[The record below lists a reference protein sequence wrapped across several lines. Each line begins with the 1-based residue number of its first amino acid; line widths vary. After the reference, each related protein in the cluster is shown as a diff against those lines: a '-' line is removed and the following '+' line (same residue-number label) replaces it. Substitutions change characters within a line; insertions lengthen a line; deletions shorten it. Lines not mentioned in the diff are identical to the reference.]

1 MISLVRRA
9 PICNFSLF
17 FLLSID
23 FSVELWYNVADKN
36 CLKGISFM
44 DAKIKIGEKIRLL
57 RKKND
62 VTQDR
67 LAYHLGVT
75 PQAVSR
81 WESGVCYPDMNYLP
95 AIADYFSVT
104 MDELLCYTGAQK
116 AAKVTEYLEEV
127 ERLLDRDRVTE
138 ALEVLRRAM
147 AEIPSDPSLQ
157 LEAAGVL
164 SLYAGMLAE
173 AGTGERVESA
183 VSAVLSEAVSLCRHI
198 LEDCTDDGLRDE
210 TKKTLCDIYAHQLG
224 DVAQA
229 EEIAD
234 QLHGMSVSREIIRA
248 TVLTGEVAFNQAQRN
263 LILFADN
270 IWWHLYNLAC
280 VPDIAEDRYAT
291 EEKITLLRKGIDL
304 FRVIFDNEPLFYADR
319 LANSYRQLA
328 MLYLS
333 MGDAEEALSCFEQ
346 MADWAIRFD
355 GRPHTTTYT
364 SVAINRVA
372 YDRDEDTEAK
382 GLSKCARLLRGKF
395 SARVWAPI
403 RGDERFK
410 TAVARM
416 AVCAEEYRNEEE

>member
-1 MISLVRRA
+1 M
-9 PICNFSLF
+9 
-17 FLLSID
+17 
-23 FSVELWYNVADKN
+23 ET
-36 CLKGISFM
+36 
-44 DAKIKIGEKIRLL
+44 KIKIGEKIRLL

-67 LAYHLGVT
+67 LAEHLGVT

-81 WESGVCYPDMNYLP
+81 WESGVCYPDMNALP
-95 AIADYFSVT
+95 AIADYFSVS
-104 MDELLCYTGAQK
+104 MDELLCYTGVQK
-116 AAKVTEYLEEV
+116 AAKVKEYLAEV
-127 ERLLDRDRVTE
+127 EHLLDRDRITE
-138 ALEVLRRAM
+138 ALELLRRAM
-147 AEIPSDPSLQ
+147 ADVPSDHSLQ

-164 SLYAGMLAE
+164 SLYAGLLAE
-173 AGTGERVESA
+173 SGSGERVEAA

-248 TVLTGEVAFNQAQRN
+248 TMLTGEVAFAQAQKN

-280 VPDIAEDRYAT
+280 VPDIAGDRYSTA
-291 EEKITLLRKGIDL
+291 EKIAILKKGIAL
-304 FRVIFDNEPLFYADR
+304 FEVIFDDEPLFYADR

-328 MLYLS
+328 MLYLAS
-333 MGDAEEALSCFEQ
+333 GKAEAALSCFEQ

-355 GRPHTTTYT
+355 ERPDGATYP
-364 SVAINRVA
+364 SVVINRVA
-372 YDRDEDTEAK
+372 YDREADTEAK
-382 GLSKCARLLRGKF
+382 GMSKCARLLRGNF
-395 SARVWAPI
+395 GARIWAPI
-403 RGDERFK
+403 RADERFK
-410 TAVARM
+410 AAVARM
-416 AVCAEEYRNEEE
+416 AACAEAHGEEEE